1 MYKCAMY
8 RYITNIKY
16 LRNLLVISKL
26 KFFDVGNPTHF
37 LFSVEMGFYGHPNV
51 SVGHKF
57 ASEKYNSIYN
67 SIFPPKTKNKSIV
80 PNAQMSNERNSDRLG
95 TSV

>member
-51 SVGHKF
+51 SIGHKF
-57 ASEKYNSIYN
+57 ASEKYKVTLY
-67 SIFPPKTKNKSIV
+67 FLQKQKTK
-80 PNAQMSNERNSDRLG
+80 ALCQMPK
-95 TSV
+95 